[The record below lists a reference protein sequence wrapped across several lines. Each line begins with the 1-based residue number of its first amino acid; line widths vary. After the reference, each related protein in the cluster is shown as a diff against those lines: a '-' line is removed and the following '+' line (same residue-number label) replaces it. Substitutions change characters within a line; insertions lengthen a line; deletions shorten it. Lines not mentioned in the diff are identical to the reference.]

1 MRNSTSAADVMV
13 WGMSM
18 NISEMSPEDR
28 DVILTFVDMARDL
41 CTESSW
47 EDVEPQLQSCW
58 YRVHRK
64 TSAMIWHDIA
74 AHVKGAC
81 DGMVC

>member
-1 MRNSTSAADVMV
+1 
-13 WGMSM
+13 M
-18 NISEMSPEDR
+18 NISEISPEDR
-28 DVILTFVDMARDL
+28 DLISAFVEMARDL

-64 TSAMIWHDIA
+64 TSAMTWHDIA
-74 AHVKGAC
+74 AYVKGAC
-81 DGMVC
+81 DGVVC